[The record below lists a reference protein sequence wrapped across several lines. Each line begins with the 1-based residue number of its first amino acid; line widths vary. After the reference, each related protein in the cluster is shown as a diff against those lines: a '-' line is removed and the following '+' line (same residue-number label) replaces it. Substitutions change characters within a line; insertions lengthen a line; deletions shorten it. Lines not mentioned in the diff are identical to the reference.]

1 MQKIT
6 LCFWGIIRLGHSN
19 PSVLA
24 SKLFFLPKWLRLL
37 GLCKCLGDFFFSFDL
52 ELIPGLHICVCV
64 WSSVMCYSRLCWALV
79 SSHRQVLL
87 STPPACNSLCERW
100 GFLFIYLFVCFLV
113 ESMFRQYKV
122 QVQLEALILFPL
134 LCFLANT
141 HAYSLGEAL

>member
-6 LCFWGIIRLGHSN
+6 LCFWGIIRLGHNN
-19 PSVLA
+19 PSILA

-79 SSHRQVLL
+79 SSHRQMLL

-100 GFLFIYLFVCFLV
+100 GFCLFICLFVFWLKACSDSTKFKFSWKPWSFSLYCA
-113 ESMFRQYKV
+113 SLQ
-122 QVQLEALILFPL
+122 ILMPIV
-134 LCFLANT
+134 
-141 HAYSLGEAL
+141 